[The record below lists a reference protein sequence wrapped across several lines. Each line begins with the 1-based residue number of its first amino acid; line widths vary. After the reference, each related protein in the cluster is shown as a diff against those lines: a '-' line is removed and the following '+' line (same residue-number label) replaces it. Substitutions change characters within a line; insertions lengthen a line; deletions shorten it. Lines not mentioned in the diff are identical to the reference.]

1 MLTQRQALEEAR
13 GNIAAGTTIAARLK
27 ESSQNPEIRELAK
40 AVHYIGF
47 GSQQIVN
54 AFTDSGRV
62 RISRR
67 NLQTASICPRQ
78 ATRSVLAEMESK
90 SASPTTE
97 RTRSGFRIALRRRS
111 WEAWNKPSR
120 RSSSAGISL
129 SCNSLI
135 MDLSHLH
142 VPKPD
147 RFIIYPI
154 A

>member
-62 RISRR
+62 KY
-67 NLQTASICPRQ
+67 L
-78 ATRSVLAEMESK
+78 
-90 SASPTTE
+90 
-97 RTRSGFRIALRRRS
+97 
-111 WEAWNKPSR
+111 
-120 RSSSAGISL
+120 
-129 SCNSLI
+129 
-135 MDLSHLH
+135 
-142 VPKPD
+142 
-147 RFIIYPI
+147 
-154 A
+154 

>member
-62 RISRR
+62 KDLQKEPADRVHLPQAGDAVRPRR
-67 NLQTASICPRQ
+67 DGIEIRLSDNGTN
-78 ATRSVLAEMESK
+78 
-90 SASPTTE
+90 
-97 RTRSGFRIALRRRS
+97 ALRVQNRL
-111 WEAWNKPSR
+111 AQT
-120 RSSSAGISL
+120 
-129 SCNSLI
+129 
-135 MDLSHLH
+135 
-142 VPKPD
+142 
-147 RFIIYPI
+147 
-154 A
+154 